1 MVSSHR
7 VENELLLGPPIT
19 GLNHTR
25 EMSSDGHVS
34 DHGRQVVE
42 SIEDFD
48 DVKLGGMESS
58 GEENKVVGGPIY
70 ESASQDRSFA
80 KHEKSSDGEA
90 ASDDV
95 DDSSDESNSLEDIT
109 KSGNKISRTK
119 HRISDDEYEPDD
131 EDGLSKERIPP
142 SYQVP
147 PGDSEYSAEDTD
159 STTSSRSSPGREI
172 PRHEQNSRKRK
183 SPTGGPDLGLMESA
197 TDFRPLKK
205 ARGAL
210 NRAYLDLLNEDI
222 QHAASQYAPV
232 GDEQFDKRKELPDSQ
247 IGMCIWTS
255 MEKERFFEALGRLGR
270 DNVAGISQRVRT
282 KGEMEIRQYIRLL
295 QDGLSHRRQQNRLE
309 PLELADF
316 PAAVEL
322 SHECCQALEDMAD
335 HIATKQEN
343 FESTAEERK
352 HGSGWLVS
360 QHNHKDLAEETTEK
374 DTTEVANV
382 FRTREWLALSERFF
396 MNAPSEDGNWQSV
409 DGDTPSVRLTTLQDF
424 HALAVTLTKRLVASS
439 LYVATARIRAEY
451 GSSSSQRR
459 SVRVKDVDAA
469 AMSLGLLLQKP
480 PLTGCVR
487 RLGLSVYEEPP
498 KPFEHDEREP
508 MPYSAVEDELNMDGQ
523 QNVSRLRHQL
533 GRIALS
539 TDPSSA
545 SSDSSTGSE
554 SEPESDQGKRGSSAD
569 ESESEEEEVK
579 EEANE
584 AILYSAA
591 DPPLTARGRQ
601 ALLRQ
606 IKAEK
611 AQERHADMVD
621 AQASYQ
627 EETHMWDMLGKQP
640 PEALVDPGPPSS
652 SRKLKLSVD
661 ASYSVGVD
669 WRAKTRVTSEWEAL
683 YQKIV

>member
-1 MVSSHR
+1 
-7 VENELLLGPPIT
+7 
-19 GLNHTR
+19 
-25 EMSSDGHVS
+25 MSSDGHVS

-42 SIEDFD
+42 SIEDVD
-48 DVKLGGMESS
+48 DGKLGGMESS
-58 GEENKVVGGPIY
+58 EDENELVGSSIHEP
-70 ESASQDRSFA
+70 ESQGRSFV

-90 ASDDV
+90 APDDV
-95 DDSSDESNSLEDIT
+95 DHFGHEGNSPEEITGSNSRIP
-109 KSGNKISRTK
+109 RTK
-119 HRISDDEYEPDD
+119 HVSSNDEYEPED
-131 EDGLSKERIPP
+131 EDGLPGEQIPP
-142 SYQVP
+142 SYQVQ

-159 STTSSRSSPGREI
+159 STTSSKSSLGRET
-172 PRHEQNSRKRK
+172 PRHEKDSRKRK
-183 SPTGGPDLGLMESA
+183 PSAGGPDLESLESA

-205 ARGAL
+205 KAKGAL

-222 QHAASQYAPV
+222 QHAASQYVPA
-232 GDEQFDKRKELPDSQ
+232 GGEQFDKRIELPDSQ
-247 IGMCIWTS
+247 IGMCVWTT

-270 DNVAGISQRVRT
+270 DDVAGISQRVRT
-282 KGEMEIRQYIRLL
+282 KGEMEIRQYMKLL
-295 QDGLSHRRQQNRLE
+295 QDGLDHRRQQNRLE

-335 HIATKQEN
+335 HIAIKQEN
-343 FESTAEERK
+343 FEAAAEERK

-360 QHNHKDLAEETTEK
+360 QHNHKDLAEETGKK
-374 DTTEVANV
+374 DAVEVENV

-409 DGDTPSVRLTTLQDF
+409 DGDTPSIRLTALQDF
-424 HALAVTLTKRLVASS
+424 HALAVTVTKRLVATS
-439 LYVATARIRAEY
+439 LYVATARIRAEN
-451 GSSSSQRR
+451 GTSSSQQR

-480 PLTGCVR
+480 PLMGCVR
-487 RLGLSVYEEPP
+487 RLGLSVYEVPP

-508 MPYSAVEDELNMDGQ
+508 MPYSVIEDELGMEGQ
-523 QNVSRLRHQL
+523 ENVSRLRHQL
-533 GRIALS
+533 GRIVLS
-539 TDPSSA
+539 TNPSSA
-545 SSDSSTGSE
+545 SSDSSMGSE
-554 SEPESDQGKRGSSAD
+554 SESESDQGHRGSSAG
-569 ESESEEEEVK
+569 EAESEEEEVK

-584 AILYSAA
+584 AILHSVA

-621 AQASYQ
+621 AQASYR
-627 EETHMWDMLGKQP
+627 EETQMWDMLGKQQ
-640 PEALVDPGPPSS
+640 PEALVDPGPPPSG
-652 SRKLKLSVD
+652 RRLKLSVD

-669 WRAKTRVTSEWEAL
+669 WRTKTRVASEWEAL
-683 YQKIV
+683 YHRIV

>member
-1 MVSSHR
+1 
-7 VENELLLGPPIT
+7 
-19 GLNHTR
+19 
-25 EMSSDGHVS
+25 MSSDGHVS

-58 GEENKVVGGPIY
+58 EEENEPVGSPVYYG
-70 ESASQDRSFA
+70 SASQGRSVV

-90 ASDDV
+90 ASDNV
-95 DDSSDESNSLEDIT
+95 DDSGDEGNSLEDVT
-109 KSGNKISRTK
+109 GSSKKISRTK
-119 HRISDDEYEPDD
+119 HEISDDEYETED
-131 EDGLSKERIPP
+131 EDRLSREQIPP
-142 SYQVP
+142 SYQVQP
-147 PGDSEYSAEDTD
+147 RDSEYSAEDTD
-159 STTSSRSSPGREI
+159 STTSSRGSPGREI
-172 PRHEQNSRKRK
+172 PRHEQNPRKRK
-183 SPTGGPDLGLMESA
+183 SPTGGPDLGSLESA

-205 ARGAL
+205 AKGAL

-247 IGMCIWTS
+247 IGLCIWTS

-270 DNVAGISQRVRT
+270 GNVAGISQRVRT
-282 KGEMEIRQYIRLL
+282 KGEMEIRQYIKLL

-309 PLELADF
+309 PLELGDF

-335 HIATKQEN
+335 HIAMKQDN

-374 DTTEVANV
+374 KDTAEVASV

-409 DGDTPSVRLTTLQDF
+409 EGDTPSIRLTTLQDF
-424 HALAVTLTKRLVASS
+424 HALAATLTKRLVASS
-439 LYVATARIRAEY
+439 LYAATARIRAEY
-451 GSSSSQRR
+451 GSSSGQQR
-459 SVRVKDVDAA
+459 SVRVKDVNAA

-480 PLTGCVR
+480 PLTECVK
-487 RLGLSVYEEPP
+487 RLGLSVYDEPP

-508 MPYSAVEDELNMDGQ
+508 MPYRAVEDELDMDGQ

-539 TDPSSA
+539 TDPGSA
-545 SSDSSTGSE
+545 SSDSSTGNESE
-554 SEPESDQGKRGSSAD
+554 SESDQGKRESSAD
-569 ESESEEEEVK
+569 ESESEEEVK

-584 AILYSAA
+584 AILYSAV

-611 AQERHADMVD
+611 AQERYADMVD

-627 EETHMWDMLGKQP
+627 EETQMWDMLGKQRP
-640 PEALVDPGPPSS
+640 AALVDPGPPPSG
-652 SRKLKLSVD
+652 RRLKLSVD